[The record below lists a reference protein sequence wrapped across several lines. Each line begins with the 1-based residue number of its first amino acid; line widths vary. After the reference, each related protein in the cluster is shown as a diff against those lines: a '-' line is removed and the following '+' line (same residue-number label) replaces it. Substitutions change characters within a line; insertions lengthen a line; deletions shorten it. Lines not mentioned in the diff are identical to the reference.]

1 MKIRLLVIL
10 AWSVAAII
18 VLQPAVL
25 NATSIGVSLRET
37 RTTPTFGTAF
47 NQLDGQLLN
56 GQTLSLDF
64 VFTDN
69 FVRFLPPGG
78 LPQTGTDFDISVYI
92 ATNASLP
99 PGEFVGFATGTGFIF
114 DQAGHALE
122 TSKALGSFVDSAGGI
137 GLGLFPFFAD
147 RTGAISNEIA
157 RNASFYGFHMDI
169 TLPNNSQ
176 FQITDANLGL
186 FGGNIPRPNHPG
198 EFAIGPHVPDAGSTM
213 LLLAIAVLPLC
224 RLPLRP

>member
-1 MKIRLLVIL
+1 MKKLTL
-10 AWSVAAII
+10 AATIFVVQTAA
-18 VLQPAVL
+18 L
-25 NATSIGVSLRET
+25 NATSIGISLGET

-47 NQLDGQLLN
+47 NQLDGQSLN

-69 FVRFLPPGG
+69 FVRFLPPGS

-114 DQAGHALE
+114 DQAGRALE
-122 TSKALGSFVDSAGGI
+122 TPKALGSFVDSAGGI

-147 RTGAISNEIA
+147 ETGRIGDDVA
-157 RNASFYGFHMDI
+157 RDASFYGFHMDI
-169 TLPNNSQ
+169 TLPNNPQ
-176 FQITDANLGL
+176 FQVTDAGLGL
-186 FGGNIPRPNHPG
+186 FGGNLLWTDRPG
-198 EFAIGPHVPDAGSTM
+198 EFAIGPHVADTGST
-213 LLLAIAVLPLC
+213 LVLLACALLVLGAIRKCCAPSWA
-224 RLPLRP
+224 